1 MSHATHPNAVHPNAT
16 LTPAGRL
23 KLARLVVVKGWTLAR
38 AAERFSVSVTTARRW
53 AARYRQLGAAG
64 MGDRSSRPRHCP
76 HQLSRRVERRILGLR
91 VSRRWGPARIAYH
104 LGLHPSTV
112 HKVIQRYRCPR
123 LKWTDPSTGARIKW
137 ARAKVHHYL
146 HAAPGDLVH
155 VDIKKLGKI
164 PDGGGWRVHGRG
176 SAQDR
181 AAHVARAR
189 AHRAGAPGAR
199 GYAYLHH
206 AVDDH
211 SRLAYSEIHAD
222 ERKETATAFWRRA
235 RAWFARHGITVRAVL
250 TDNGSAYR
258 SKLWAKT
265 LTGQR
270 IKHRRTRPY
279 RPQTNGKVERFNRT
293 LLEEW
298 AYAIEYRSEAERV
311 AAYPGW
317 LHFYNHHRG
326 HTSLKGKSPIDLV
339 PNVPGQNI

>member
-1 MSHATHPNAVHPNAT
+1 MHATHPNAT
-16 LTPAGRL
+16 LTPVGRL
-23 KLARLVVVKGWTLAR
+23 KLARLVVDKGWTLAR
-38 AAERFSVSVTTARRW
+38 AAERFSVGVTTARRW
-53 AARYRQLGAAG
+53 AERYRQLGADG
-64 MGDRSSRPRHCP
+64 MSDRSSRPHRCP
-76 HQLSRRVERRILGLR
+76 HQLSQRTERRILGLR

-112 HKVIQRYRCPR
+112 HRVLQRNRCPR
-123 LKWTDPSTGARIKW
+123 LKWTDPATGARIKW
-137 ARAKVHHYL
+137 ARAQANSYVHE
-146 HAAPGDLVH
+146 APGDLIH

-164 PDGGGWRVHGRG
+164 PDGGGWRIHGRG
-176 SAQDR
+176 SEQDR
-181 AAHVARAR
+181 RVHVARTTA
-189 AHRAGAPGAR
+189 ARAGASPSR

-211 SRLAYSEIHAD
+211 SRLAYSEVLAD
-222 ERKETATAFWRRA
+222 ERKETAVGFWRRA
-235 RAWFARHGITVRAVL
+235 RAWFARHGIKVRAVL
-250 TDNGSAYR
+250 TDNGPCYR

-265 LTGQR
+265 LAGQR

-298 AYAIEYRSEAERV
+298 AYAVEYRSETERL
-311 AAYPGW
+311 ASYPAW

-339 PNVPGQNI
+339 PNVPGQNT